1 MHNNTET
8 RWHFWQHVTDNVE
21 TTWHFRRHV
30 ADNVETT
37 WNFWWY
43 WSRWDDIKKYRP
55 KMAEIGETTL
65 RNRPFFLKCCSFWLK
80 SRDMLSIL
88 SEMLS
93 CQDDMT
99 CRRATWHVV
108 GRHDMSSSDRSCCR
122 ATSHVI
128 QKCRWMT
135 FSDNMSS
142 EMRKRPRQDK
152 MSKKWQHV
160 VPMTMSWELSRMS
173 APTKCHT
180 HEKGCG
186 TLETDN
192 YVIYVKFLIEYH
204 WFNPIC

>member
-108 GRHDMSSSDRSCCR
+108 ERQVMLSGDKSCHPKMSLDDIFGRHVVRDEK
-122 ATSHVI
+122 TSETRQNVQKMTTRCPDDNVMRIVAHV
-128 QKCRWMT
+128 C
-135 FSDNMSS
+135 
-142 EMRKRPRQDK
+142 
-152 MSKKWQHV
+152 
-160 VPMTMSWELSRMS
+160 
-173 APTKCHT
+173 T
-180 HEKGCG
+180 H
-186 TLETDN
+186 
-192 YVIYVKFLIEYH
+192 
-204 WFNPIC
+204 